1 MLVSITHRRLR
12 RDVPRDILTYQL
24 AGSVVANQG
33 DDGCGGLVFNSGE
46 GARVK
51 ATTSKDG
58 SSAQLVHSQREETVK
73 RDSDFRYG
81 ERYLLCLTQKVC
93 NVCALHQ
100 RASINWRT
108 NPVPAP
114 AVIPVPV
121 AYSNVVAF
129 KTLVSRR
136 RTEHPCGTLGSLW
149 PAFGFENGAVRWST
163 FGSIRRAIPRCS
175 SVRRGLG
182 GRVSC
187 VSQ

>member
-1 MLVSITHRRLR
+1 M
-12 RDVPRDILTYQL
+12 
-24 AGSVVANQG
+24 
-33 DDGCGGLVFNSGE
+33 
-46 GARVK
+46 
-51 ATTSKDG
+51 
-58 SSAQLVHSQREETVK
+58 K

-136 RTEHPCGTLGSLW
+136 RTEYPHGALGSLW
-149 PAFGFENGAVRWST
+149 PAFGFEIGAVRWST
-163 FGSIRRAIPRCS
+163 FGSIRWILLAVPQFAGGREG
-175 SVRRGLG
+175 VRRVSPSKAPKHIPVFRCMSTAVISQG
-182 GRVSC
+182 GCCGCRLTMVSK
-187 VSQ
+187 S